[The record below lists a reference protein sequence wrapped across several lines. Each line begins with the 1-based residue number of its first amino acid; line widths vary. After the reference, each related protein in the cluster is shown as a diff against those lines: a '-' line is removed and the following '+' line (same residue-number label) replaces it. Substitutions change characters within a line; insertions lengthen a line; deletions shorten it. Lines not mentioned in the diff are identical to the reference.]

1 MRTSKIRALIR
12 LVEDS
17 GIEELE
23 VTSWGRKVSIRKK
36 ANSSNNNGHN
46 PQVASRM
53 PDKSIETA
61 VIVSSSNPAGQ
72 APVQPAAVAAAP
84 TDKPA
89 ARKENLQEI
98 KSPMVGTFY
107 RAPAPDARPFVEVG
121 EKVSRG
127 QVVCIIEAM
136 KLMNEIESEFDGR
149 VVEILVSNAQP
160 VQFGQPLVLIE
171 PL

>member
-36 ANSSNNNGHN
+36 AATSNNNGHN

-72 APVQPAAVAAAP
+72 SPVQPAVAPALV
-84 TDKPA
+84 DQPA

-149 VVEILVSNAQP
+149 VAEILVSNAQP

>member
-36 ANSSNNNGHN
+36 ASNSNNNGHH
-46 PQVASRM
+46 PQVASQT

-72 APVQPAAVAAAP
+72 SGQPAAAPIQKEAAV
-84 TDKPA
+84 T
-89 ARKENLQEI
+89 RKENLQEI

-107 RAPAPDARPFVEVG
+107 RAPAPDARPFGEVG

-149 VVEILVSNAQP
+149 VTEIVAQNAQP

>member
-36 ANSSNNNGHN
+36 ANNSNNNGHN
-46 PQVASRM
+46 PQVASKM

-61 VIVSSSNPAGQ
+61 VIVSSSNPAGP
-72 APVQPAAVAAAP
+72 APVQPAAVAP
-84 TDKPA
+84 PVEKPA

-149 VVEILVSNAQP
+149 VAEILVQNAQP